1 MVPLIFADIH
11 NMITFLTK
19 SDASK
24 GFDQIVDFLNAHTI
38 QYALVVNPTIYVSCI
53 KQFWAFV
60 SIKKSNDAVKLEA
73 LIDSKKVIITDDTIR
88 QNLRLDDAD
97 VIDYLPNEEI
107 FDELARMGYEKPTK
121 YTSLALTQK
130 VFANMR
136 RIGMKIVKLKKRVRK
151 LEKKRKFNSSSL
163 KRLKKDTDQAKPSK
177 VKEVLKVVT
186 AAKLMIEVV
195 TTAAPISIVAQV
207 TKASAP
213 RRRRGVVIQDP
224 EEIAA
229 ALVIVHT
236 KRREKHDNTVMRY
249 QALKRKSVTEAQ
261 ERKNMMIYLK
271 NMAVFKMDFLKG
283 MTFSDIRPIFEKHY
297 NSIQA
302 FLEKEEKEIKEE
314 GSKRKGFTLEQMLN
328 NVRLK
333 VEEDSEMSLEL
344 LTLELM
350 LFKTLR
356 KCTKGLLLLVEE
368 LVLLVHIDSVRR
380 NDDVADEIKK
390 LP

>member
-236 KRREKHDNTVMRY
+236 KMILLVEKKYHLT
-249 QALKRKSVTEAQ
+249 
-261 ERKNMMIYLK
+261 
-271 NMAVFKMDFLKG
+271 
-283 MTFSDIRPIFEKHY
+283 
-297 NSIQA
+297 
-302 FLEKEEKEIKEE
+302 
-314 GSKRKGFTLEQMLN
+314 GFTLEQMLN